1 MGLGKIILLL
11 LTPFKWLGRLI
22 WLIILRPLYR
32 LYRLFKS
39 KLNKIIAPTK
49 NRWAYFIFHRNTV
62 TALVA
67 IVAMLIAF
75 NNVQAQSSDP
85 ATFGRKS
92 IFANIFP
99 GDPSEDLEIIEGPAT
114 QINKEQKLALTP
126 TLNIAARPVADS
138 TSENNPEQ
146 QLALGSGGTSEDSS
160 EEVRYYIV
168 EGGDTISSIAQ
179 QFSISTETILWAN
192 NLSEA
197 DYIKPGQ
204 KLTILPIDGVIHTIK
219 SGETIKKIATK
230 YKADSEK
237 ILAFNRLASGEA
249 LNAGEELIIPGGSIE
264 PAVQPIQPSTS
275 ATRKFAIF
283 NIPAPARVVPGARL
297 QWPTIS
303 RRINQYYKYRH
314 TGVDI
319 DGDYSSPIYA
329 ADSGVV
335 ESVIYAR
342 YGYGFHIII
351 NHGAGRET
359 LYGHASKIFVRA
371 GQSVKRGQTI
381 GMVGSTGRS
390 TGTHL
395 HFEVMQ
401 NGGKRNPLSY
411 L

>member
-1 MGLGKIILLL
+1 MGLGKIILVL
-11 LTPFKWLGRLI
+11 LTPFKWLGHLI
-22 WLIILRPLYR
+22 WLIFLRPLYR

-39 KLNKIIAPTK
+39 KLNKIIAPAK

-99 GDPSEDLEIIEGPAT
+99 GDSSEDLEIIEGPAA

-126 TLNIAARPVADS
+126 TSNSAARPVADS
-138 TSENNPEQ
+138 TTENNPEQ
-146 QLALGSGGTSEDSS
+146 QLALGLGGTSEDSS

-179 QFSISTETILWAN
+179 QFGISSATILWAN
-192 NLSEA
+192 NLNET

-204 KLTILPIDGVIHTIK
+204 KLTVLPIDGVIHTIK
-219 SGETIKKIATK
+219 SGETIEKIATK

-249 LNAGEELIIPGGSIE
+249 LTAGEELIIPGGSIE
-264 PAVQPIQPSTS
+264 PAAQPVQPSTS

-297 QWPTIS
+297 QWPTTS
-303 RRINQYYKYRH
+303 RKINQYYKYRH
-314 TGVDI
+314 TGIDI

-351 NHGAGRET
+351 NHGGGRET
-359 LYGHASKIFVRA
+359 LYGHASKIFVRP
-371 GQSVKRGQTI
+371 GQSVKRGQSI
-381 GMVGSTGRS
+381 GMIGSTGRS